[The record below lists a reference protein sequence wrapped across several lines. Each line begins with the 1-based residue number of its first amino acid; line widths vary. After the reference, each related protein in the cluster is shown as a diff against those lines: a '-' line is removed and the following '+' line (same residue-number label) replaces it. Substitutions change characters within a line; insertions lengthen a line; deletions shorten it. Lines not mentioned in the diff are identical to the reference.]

1 MIIYFYVSKLSRDS
15 LSYISIQYEFFYISI
30 HYEFSISLDKHSLD
44 NIYCRISIDIDKRK
58 MENLA
63 QIFSLISTFFLY
75 LITLINSN
83 FIMSP
88 KTVLGPTVI
97 SISVFHLSI
106 STNPPIFIYYF
117 INKLIQAHIVLSPLL

>member
-1 MIIYFYVSKLSRDS
+1 MSANSREILSLISVSSMNS
-15 LSYISIQYEFFYISI
+15 FTSVSIMNFL
-30 HYEFSISLDKHSLD
+30 SLDKHSLD
-44 NIYCRISIDIDKRK
+44 KIYCRISIDIDKRK